1 MEVLKQLSENKEL
14 YKVIVDNY
22 PALADCCKSVSN
34 EVHTSENKDLHLLRR
49 NSDRSKIKKSHHHS
63 HSYLRNIRFRKNSMV
78 CRGAMLNIHKYKIKA
93 SSCPNVYKN
102 SVSVDEDEEEVMY
115 HFIVYNMQAD
125 LKSNLTFMNLLIP

>member
-49 NSDRSKIKKSHHHS
+49 NSDRSRTKKAHHHS

-93 SSCPNVYKN
+93 SSCPNVYRN
-102 SVSVDEDEEEVMY
+102 SVSIDEDEEEEVMC
-115 HFIVYNMQAD
+115 
-125 LKSNLTFMNLLIP
+125 NLIYRLCKGFEI